1 MTYTWSL
8 KFDTREPIY
17 VTETET
23 DVWLLRGRGAAEGW
37 NGVFDE
43 QMQTGIYRLDKQ
55 ESPAV
60 DHREIYSI
68 SCNKPSW
75 ERIYMCV

>member
-23 DVWLLRGRGAAEGW
+23 DVWLLRGRGAAEGC